1 MKELYEEESEVYET
15 KAGNRDINNN
25 EISYECDF
33 SSNEEITSKEI
44 ADAVHDETK
53 RDMMEEHGDVMN
65 ESQREML
72 DYFKSGIC

>member
-33 SSNEEITSKEI
+33 SSNEEITSKEMLMQC
-44 ADAVHDETK
+44 
-53 RDMMEEHGDVMN
+53 MMK
-65 ESQREML
+65 QRE
-72 DYFKSGIC
+72 I